1 MTKDF
6 RWEPVSWGRESWR
19 KEKCPHIKKPL
30 HKQGQEGAL
39 EPQQRA
45 VAGAQRAKQKIHHR
59 NHCQTALSGF
69 EKALPSL
76 HPQEGWDGE
85 LRLGCGCQIAERG
98 RGRLLWGYWERTTST
113 QWKESWEKTG
123 FPRVMRSRRQ
133 DTNTTLTDSGWVPV
147 SDHQSWQNW

>member
-1 MTKDF
+1 M
-6 RWEPVSWGRESWR
+6 
-19 KEKCPHIKKPL
+19 
-30 HKQGQEGAL
+30 

-98 RGRLLWGYWERTTST
+98 QGSAIVRILGEDYFHTMEGVLR
-113 QWKESWEKTG
+113 K
-123 FPRVMRSRRQ
+123 
-133 DTNTTLTDSGWVPV
+133 DWV
-147 SDHQSWQNW
+147 S